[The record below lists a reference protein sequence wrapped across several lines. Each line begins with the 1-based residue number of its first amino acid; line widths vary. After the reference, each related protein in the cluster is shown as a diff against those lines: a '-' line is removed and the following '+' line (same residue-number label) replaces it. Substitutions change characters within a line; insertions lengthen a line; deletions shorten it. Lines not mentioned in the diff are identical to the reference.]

1 MNDSHQV
8 VAKASA
14 TTPVA
19 ARPQVEAIPPRLL
32 LGVLGL
38 VICFSLPLYQWARF
52 ALQSDLYSYVLLIP
66 FVSLYLLGLGRKQ
79 YLPALVARN
88 PGAAAV
94 LIGSGLIALGYYL
107 IVILSGGK
115 FEPQNSTALT
125 TFSFVLLASGMCA
138 WWMPPGRFRQ
148 AIFPLGFLLFMV
160 PFPLAMEHGIE
171 SFLQHGSVPP
181 AYWLFKL
188 AGTSLFREGLVFQL
202 PGITLQVAPEC
213 SGIRSTLVLFMVS
226 LLAGHLFLR
235 SPWKRAVL
243 SAAVIPLALVRNGFR
258 IFTIGQLCVS
268 VGPHMIDSPIHH
280 RGGPIFFALSL
291 IPFFALTY
299 FLLRTDRSASRSATV
314 ADNST
319 HG

>member
-1 MNDSHQV
+1 MNDSNQV

-14 TTPVA
+14 ATPLA
-19 ARPQVEAIPPRLL
+19 ARPPMEAIPPMLL
-32 LGVLGL
+32 LSLLGL
-38 VICFSLPLYQWARF
+38 VLCFSLPLYKWAQF
-52 ALQSDLYSYVLLIP
+52 ALQSGLYSYALLVP

-79 YLPALVARN
+79 PLPSSVA
-88 PGAAAV
+88 PSKAVAVV
-94 LIGSGLIALGYYL
+94 LIGSGLTALGYYL
-107 IVILSGGK
+107 LVILSGGK
-115 FEPQNSTALT
+115 FAPQNSTALT
-125 TFSFVLLASGMCA
+125 TLSFVLLASGLCA

-148 AIFPLGFLLFMV
+148 SIFPLGFLFFMV
-160 PFPLAMEHGIE
+160 PFPLPMEHGIE

-181 AYWLFKL
+181 AYWLFRL
-188 AGTSLFREGLVFQL
+188 AGTTLFREGLVFQL

-213 SGIRSTLVLFMVS
+213 SGIRSTIVLFMVS

-235 SPWKRAVL
+235 SPWKRVIL
-243 SAAVIPLALVRNGFR
+243 SVAVIPLALVRNGFR

-291 IPFFALTY
+291 IPFFALVY
-299 FLLRTDRSASRSATV
+299 LLVKSDRSARTV
-314 ADNST
+314 SVVDKST

>member
-1 MNDSHQV
+1 MNDSNQV

-14 TTPVA
+14 ATPVA
-19 ARPQVEAIPPRLL
+19 ARPIVEAIPPRLL
-32 LGVLGL
+32 LGILGL
-38 VICFSLPLYQWARF
+38 VLCFSLPLYDWARF
-52 ALQSDLYSYVLLIP
+52 ALQSGLYSYTLLIP

-79 YLPALVARN
+79 TFPTLVARN

-94 LIGSGLIALGYYL
+94 LIGCGLAALGYYL

-115 FEPQNSTALT
+115 LEPKNSIALT
-125 TFSFVLLASGMCA
+125 TFSFVLLASGLCA
-138 WWMPPGRFRQ
+138 WWMPPGRFKQ

-160 PFPLAMEHGIE
+160 PFPLAMEHGVE

-181 AYWLFKL
+181 AYWLFQL
-188 AGTSLFREGLVFQL
+188 VGTPLFREGLVFQL
-202 PGITLQVAPEC
+202 PGMTLQVAPEC

-243 SAAVIPLALVRNGFR
+243 SVAVIPLALVRNGFR

-280 RGGPIFFALSL
+280 RGGSIFFALSL
-291 IPFFALTY
+291 IPFFTLVY
-299 FLLRTDRSASRSATV
+299 FLVRADRSARRPA
-314 ADNST
+314 ST
-319 HG
+319 THHSNHG